1 MQRDRYPTAVKKAFL
16 FISLLS
22 FSGFAFTEVL
32 TYLKGHAETD
42 AIVIEWQSA
51 NEEGVKNFAIER
63 SEIKSND
70 FEELATIAT
79 TGANSTYRYR
89 DAAVNGMAPQGGSGG
104 MGAKTPLADLYK
116 YRIKIN
122 YADAVS
128 YSNSI
133 TVTRPSSVV
142 KRTWGMIK
150 EMFR

>member
-1 MQRDRYPTAVKKAFL
+1 MKKAL
-16 FISLLS
+16 LIISLFTTL
-22 FSGFAFTEVL
+22 SGFAFTEVL
-32 TYLKGHAETD
+32 TYLKGRVETD

-51 NEEGVKNFAIER
+51 NEAGVINFTVER

-70 FEELATIAT
+70 YEELATVAAT
-79 TGANSTYRYR
+79 GSHSSYRYR
-89 DAAVNGMAPQGGSGG
+89 DAAVNEMAPNGGAGG
-104 MGAKTPLADLYK
+104 HSRKAPLADLYK

-122 YADAVS
+122 YDKEVS

-133 TVTRPSSVV
+133 TVTRPSSGV